1 MIEAPLS
8 PVAEYSTGERQL
20 LLRWAHQS
28 IRARLEGVELNHRA
42 PSAHLEEKR
51 GAFTTL
57 HIRGK
62 LRGCIGFVEPR
73 FSLYRTIHE
82 TAQSAAF
89 QDSRFPPVTT
99 DELPL
104 LQIEIS
110 VMSLLRPI
118 APEDVRVGV
127 HGLVISMGGRAGL
140 LLPQV
145 ATEWGWDRE
154 TFLTQT
160 CHKAGLPAIAWQTG
174 AEIQAFTAEVFGEEE
189 PGSSLR

>member
-1 MIEAPLS
+1 MIETPLS
-8 PVAEYSTGERQL
+8 PVAEYSVEERQL

-28 IRARLEGVELNHRA
+28 IRARLEGRELDHRA
-42 PSAHLEEKR
+42 PTAHLEEKR

-57 HIRGK
+57 HTHGK
-62 LRGCIGFVEPR
+62 LRGCIGFVEARYP
-73 FSLYRTIHE
+73 LYRTIHE

-89 QDSRFPPVTT
+89 HDPRFPPVRIN
-99 DELPL
+99 ELPL

-110 VMSLLRPI
+110 VMSPLKPI
-118 APEDVRVGV
+118 APADVRVGV
-127 HGLVISMGGRAGL
+127 HGLMISKGGRAGL

-160 CHKAGLPAIAWQTG
+160 CHKAGLPGDAWQTG
-174 AEIQAFTAEVFGEEE
+174 AEIEAFTAEVFGEDA
-189 PGSSLR
+189 PGSSLP